1 LAYKQNTNEEK
12 EFITHLPQE
21 IALGPQ
27 NLIYATIFSPIDMRR
42 QQIQLAVISTNPF
55 SWIF

>member
-42 QQIQLAVISTNPF
+42 QQIYPRITTVLTF